1 MRDPEVGVIEAAV
14 VERHGTE
21 RRLAEIHADTATVDE
36 SRAMEGRLREV
47 ATRKV
52 TTHELD
58 VDEPSPYERLT
69 RVARADDSR
78 ADELTVVV
86 EIESIGHGHRAILT
100 PDVVT
105 RHTRAFPSARL
116 L

>member
-1 MRDPEVGVIEAAV
+1 MRDPEVGVVEAAV
-14 VERHGTE
+14 VERHAPE
-21 RRLAEIHADTATVDE
+21 RRLAQIHADTAAVDE
-36 SRAMEGRLREV
+36 SRPMQGRLREV

-52 TTHELD
+52 ATHELD
-58 VDEPSPYERLT
+58 VDELSPYERLT

-86 EIESIGHGHRAILT
+86 QIEAIGDGHRAILT